1 METSRIGIWD
11 ELCYKSKT
19 EYKNKKQRLSK
30 WHGERFWL
38 DLRRREHCKT
48 HFSLTSFKATSILQ
62 KHNSISNL
70 GFWVWG
76 KEALISKYLST
87 QLQAMEA
94 EEYVEFPFKAAKQ
107 CNSMDRMSQG
117 LKVWDKN
124 EWIINFWGNVHL
136 ALCSL
141 HILITKSSEGFIFA

>member
-1 METSRIGIWD
+1 MEIDFDWTFEEENTVKRIS
-11 ELCYKSKT
+11 LSPHLKLLVSCKST
-19 EYKNKKQRLSK
+19 TVSP
-30 WHGERFWL
+30 
-38 DLRRREHCKT
+38 
-48 HFSLTSFKATSILQ
+48 
-62 KHNSISNL
+62 NL
-70 GFWVWG
+70 GLWVWG

-94 EEYVEFPFKAAKQ
+94 AEYVEFPFKAAKH

-141 HILITKSSEGFIFA
+141 HILITKSSEGFIFATIVFSRRKRNCLNGYFAINKHLKSVL